1 MIVARPV
8 PARRGPGR
16 YRPRL
21 WAARRATCRPRDVT
35 GIGRD
40 GDAAAD
46 ADRRPIG
53 DPSLVGPDPD
63 AGLRDHAAGVAA
75 AAARH
80 RRRLARGP
88 TALIVYFGRDGYIDN
103 NSDTPLSLADAFYYA
118 TVSVS
123 TTGYGDIVPVSPEA
137 RMWTTVV
144 VTPLRLIFLITFVG
158 TTVELLT
165 ERSRQSFRIQRWR
178 SRVRDH
184 TVVVG
189 YGTKG
194 RAAVDT
200 LLGDGTEPTDIVV
213 VDTDRTQLDAA
224 SALGLVTVTGNA
236 TRSSVLRIAGV
247 QQARAIVVAT
257 NRDDTA
263 VLVTLTARELAP
275 NIRIVASVRES
286 ENVHLLRQS
295 GANSV
300 IVSAETAGRLLGAA
314 TTTPSVVEV
323 IEDLLTPDAGF
334 AISERPVEESEVG
347 GSPRHLP
354 DIVLGVVR
362 GDDLFRVDASSVDA
376 LERGDRLLY
385 VRKASSPDDD

>member
-1 MIVARPV
+1 MNERLRRRVLDKETAGALRMPDPTVGPV
-8 PARRGPGR
+8 
-16 YRPRL
+16 
-21 WAARRATCRPRDVT
+21 V
-35 GIGRD
+35 
-40 GDAAAD
+40 
-46 ADRRPIG
+46 
-53 DPSLVGPDPD
+53 SLV
-63 AGLRDHAAGVAA
+63 
-75 AAARH
+75 
-80 RRRLARGP
+80 RRLAIALGALFA
-88 TALIVYFGRDGYIDN
+88 TALIVWLSRAGYVDN
-103 NSDTPLSLADAFYYA
+103 NDDGSGISFLDALYYA
-118 TVSVS
+118 TVSLS
-123 TTGYGDIVPVSPEA
+123 TTGYGDIVPVTDA
-137 RMWTTVV
+137 TRLVTTVV
-144 VTPLRLIFLITFVG
+144 ITPLRLLFLIVLVG

-165 ERSRQSFRIQRWR
+165 ERSRQAYRISRWR

-184 TVVVG
+184 TIVVG

-200 LLGDGTEPTDIVV
+200 LLGDGADPSEIVV

-224 SALGLVTVTGNA
+224 SALGLITVNGNA
-236 TRSSVLRIAGV
+236 TRSSVLRVAGV
-247 QQARAIVVAT
+247 PYASAIVIAT

-275 NIRIVASVRES
+275 RITIVVAVRES

-300 IVSAETAGRLLGAA
+300 IVSAETAGRLLGVA
-314 TTTPSVVEV
+314 TTAPSVVEV

-334 AISERPVEESEVG
+334 AISERPVEETEVG

-362 GDDLFRVDASSVDA
+362 NNELVRVDHSSVDA

-385 VRKASSPDDD
+385 VRRASPADEDD